1 MPDTEKDKN
10 MSKVPN
16 HLFIRW
22 AQNGMNTKDIIKPVE
37 YSPYI
42 NDPENVPKLKF
53 EGYKP
58 EFDLTTSS
66 TTKPTPKTDPVG
78 EIPQPLKRSTST
90 SPTNQAGVTNPVS
103 SLIGNYA
110 EIDKALQK
118 AGYSKNKRAAILAT
132 VEAESSGDPNA
143 KGDYGTSRGLFQW
156 RGPRQQ
162 YADLSLQSQIDWM
175 LKELN
180 TIDGNLGWQTQST
193 FDEWNNSDDLES
205 LVRNLTY
212 NYIRPADK
220 EGDTRKRYA
229 LAQKYL
235 KQLS

>member
-22 AQNGMNTKDIIKPVE
+22 AQNGINTKDIIKPVE

-42 NDPENVPKLKF
+42 NNSENVPQLKF

-58 EFDLTTSS
+58 EFDLTTFS
-66 TTKPTPKTDPVG
+66 TKKSNSKTDPVG
-78 EIPQPLKRSTST
+78 EIPQPLKRSTNT
-90 SPTNQAGVTNPVS
+90 SSTNPVS
-103 SLIGNYA
+103 SLTGNYA

-132 VEAESSGDPNA
+132 VEAESSGNPNA
-143 KGDYGTSRGLFQW
+143 IGDGGLAIGLFQW
-156 RGPRQQ
+156 HPDRQNFKNM
-162 YADLSLQSQIDWM
+162 DLNSQIDWM
-175 LKELN
+175 TKELS
-180 TIDGNLGWQTQST
+180 GLGGGWLKQT
-193 FDEWNNSDDLES
+193 DLDNWNNSDDLES